1 MPTSDFHNI
10 SAVVAVVSQLAP
22 RRVLDV
28 GCGFGKY
35 GVLIR
40 EYLDVWH
47 ERLTPSEWELTL
59 VGIEAYAPYRNP
71 IYDFVYNEVHI
82 GDASEVLSKLG
93 EFDLIL
99 ISDVIEHLE
108 KDDARALVDECFR
121 HSPVVLI
128 TTPDDFHP
136 QAALLGNPFERHRC
150 LWRREDFPAGISVRQ
165 VRLISC
171 NLFVAS
177 RAPLPD
183 EVMALADPADYV
195 YMRSRLRLGWAGLPL
210 SLGLRFLNRLLS

>member
-10 SAVVAVVSQLAP
+10 SAVVGVVSQLGP

-40 EYLDVWH
+40 EYLDIWH
-47 ERLTPSEWELTL
+47 ERLSPAEWQLTL
-59 VGIEAYAPYRNP
+59 VGIEAYAQYRNP

-82 GDASEVLSKLG
+82 GDASKVVPELG
-93 EFDLIL
+93 DFDLIL

-108 KDDARALVDECFR
+108 KNDARALIEECFR
-121 HSPVVLI
+121 HSPIVLI

-136 QAALLGNPFERHRC
+136 QAALLGNPFEVHRC
-150 LWRREDFPAGISVRQ
+150 LWRRQDFPKGVFVRQ
-165 VRLISC
+165 IRLIAC

-177 RAPLPD
+177 RTPLSD
-183 EVMALADPADYV
+183 EAMALTDPADYV

-210 SLGLRFLNRLLS
+210 SLGLRVLIRLLS